1 MSFILPY
8 KTEIYETEGMIEVY
22 EYTKALLDELLR
34 KTVILDTFLTN
45 LNTNNNIKNYKI
57 KVKNKLIRM
66 KVLQDQIN
74 NTPTIND
81 LKQMNINEATEF
93 EQNTAKMR
101 AEIETID
108 KEVEQIRDTILIEQS
123 KIDENLKAE
132 VTNINAEI
140 NTANNIQ
147 NRLNQEQNYKKYIHN
162 KRVVEKKDIYRM
174 DLANDDTYNK
184 ISYNIM
190 NNNIQDST
198 SQQKQNLQNKINK
211 IARQTDDIKDGFK
224 RTDKLKRADKVSK
237 ALDDLQQNL
246 NKNNQ
251 PASNNIE
258 SFSNIDEYDIQYL
271 SPDYKEIML
280 NEASCKELDTTFNEK
295 MECNDSNYNKD
306 DDNIKNCMQRA
317 WCEYQGLSNTLQ
329 NNQSTSSQDKERYQD
344 ANQYYNLAVVDS
356 INLSIGIFGVVFLIL
371 KNRNII

>member
-81 LKQMNINEATEF
+81 LKQMNINEATDF